1 MKDESMTQEQLIAE
15 LTVARR
21 RIAELEKSEIECRQ
35 MEKKIIDIDTQSKII
50 IEKNI
55 DGIIV
60 VNKKGL
66 TRFVNPA
73 AQLLFERKAEEMI
86 GALFGFP
93 IVAGEATEIDILSG
107 EDAIVATEMRS
118 VEILWEGEDA
128 YLISLRDIT
137 ERKKAEQAIAE
148 AKANEEHVKQ
158 MELELSSLIKLSRA
172 SQTGVTARMYGVVTL
187 IESFPDTFSNLV
199 AGYGELMD
207 LALEQQA
214 YKVKHDISG
223 RLGAMAETLGFYK
236 AGPRD
241 VVDIH
246 TAALKE
252 KTRKIAAAEKKKA
265 YSGEGWIMVLEL
277 MGHLVSFY
285 RNRTQGTSAHTSPKT

>member
-1 MKDESMTQEQLIAE
+1 MKDEPMTQEQIIAE

-21 RIAELEKSEIECRQ
+21 RIAELEKSEIEYRQ
-35 MEKKIIDIDTQSKII
+35 MEKKTSDIDTQTKII
-50 IEKNI
+50 IEKNV

-66 TRFVNPA
+66 ARFVNPA
-73 AQLLFERKAEEMI
+73 AQLLLGRKAEEMI
-86 GALFGFP
+86 GALFGYP
-93 IVAGEATEIDILSG
+93 LVAGEATEVDIFIG
-107 EDAIVATEMRS
+107 KDAIVVAEMRS

-128 YLISLRDIT
+128 YLISLRDVT

-148 AKANEEHVKQ
+148 ANEERVKQ
-158 MELELSSLIKLSRA
+158 MELELSSLIELSQA
-172 SQTGVTARMYGVVTL
+172 SQTGVTAGEVVTL
-187 IESFPDTFSNLV
+187 IESFPDTFRNLV

-214 YKVKHDISG
+214 YKVEHDISG
-223 RLGAMAETLGFYK
+223 RLGAMAEKLGFYK

-241 VVDIH
+241 VIDIH
-246 TAALKE
+246 TTALKE
-252 KTRKIAAAEKKKA
+252 KTRKIAGAEKKKA
-265 YSGEGWIMVLEL
+265 YSGEGWIMVIEL

-285 RNRTQGTSAHTSPKT
+285 RNLTQGTSTHTDPKT